1 MTLRRLAPFGCLLAL
16 AACTAG
22 EREPEPAWARPAADR
37 SGEFSTLSYNVAG
50 LPQEISRVAPAGN
63 IPLISPLLNAWDVV
77 LTQEDFDWWQPG
89 LDRLDFARYHERLR
103 EKATHPWR
111 SPRHPGPSAVG
122 LFVPTQR
129 PFLQVGDGLGL
140 LSRFPF
146 DDVARVPW
154 KSFGPGSG
162 DGLAMKGFSMARVE
176 LAPGVTVDVYN
187 LHADAGNDAADAEAR
202 TAGYRQLAAFVE
214 ERSQGRAVILGGD
227 TNLHTGSDE
236 GDARVWREFLGKT
249 GLRDVGEALAWDGR
263 GCIDKFAWRDGGGV
277 VLAPLGAAFEAGT
290 FRDGAGR
297 PLSDH
302 DALSVRWRWTAAV
315 ARE

>member
-16 AACTAG
+16 AACAADESG
-22 EREPEPAWARPAADR
+22 PEPAWARPAGER
-37 SGEFSTLSYNVAG
+37 TGEFTTLSYNVAG
-50 LPQEISRVAPAGN
+50 LPQEISRVDPAGH
-63 IPLISPLLNAWDVV
+63 IPLISPLLDAWDVV

-103 EKATHPWR
+103 EKATHAWR

-140 LSRFPF
+140 LSRFRF
-146 DDVARVPW
+146 GDVARVPW
-154 KSFGPGSG
+154 KAFGPGSG

-202 TAGYRQLAAFVE
+202 AAGYRQLAAFLE
-214 ERSQGRAVILGGD
+214 EQSPGRAVILGGD
-227 TNLHTGSDE
+227 TNLHTASDE
-236 GDARVWREFLGKT
+236 GDARVWREFLAKT
-249 GLRDVGEALAWDGR
+249 GLRDVADALAWAEGR
-263 GCIDKFAWRDGGGV
+263 RIDKFAFRDGGGV
-277 VLAPLGAAFEAGT
+277 ALAPLGAAFETGT
-290 FRDGAGR
+290 FRDGEGR

-302 DALSVRWRWTAAV
+302 DPLSVRWRWTAPV
-315 ARE
+315 AHE